1 MEDNK
6 EIIEEQNVK
15 LTYDALKE
23 KYDALKEKY
32 DALKEKYDE
41 IQSEVSEAHK
51 AIKEGN
57 DLILKQ
63 IKQTEELN
71 DKYLRALA
79 DYQNLKRTSSITIA
93 DSKNSGKVAVFKN
106 LIPIMDNF
114 EKAIESDEVTEGIK
128 LIYNGL
134 KSVFTSNGV
143 EVIDPHE
150 GDNFDDS
157 IHEAIAPIS
166 RTTESNIKNTI
177 AFTQFKGYKLGNTVI
192 RYAKVGVYV

>member
-15 LTYDALKE
+15 LTYDE
-23 KYDALKEKY
+23 
-32 DALKEKYDE
+32 LKEKYDE
-41 IQSEVSEAHK
+41 LQSEVSEAHK

-57 DLILKQ
+57 DLLLKQ
-63 IKQTEELN
+63 VKQIEELN

-106 LIPIMDNF
+106 LLPIMDNF
-114 EKAIESDEVTEGIK
+114 EKAVESGEVTEGIK

-143 EVIDPHE
+143 EVIDPQE

-157 IHEAIAPIS
+157 IHEAVAAIPNS
-166 RTTESNIKNTI
+166 GNEKNTI
-177 AFTQFKGYKLGNTVI
+177 IFTQFKGYKMGDNIL
-192 RYAKVGVYV
+192 RYAKVAVAV

>member
-15 LTYDALKE
+15 LTYDE
-23 KYDALKEKY
+23 
-32 DALKEKYDE
+32 LKEKYDE
-41 IQSEVSEAHK
+41 LQSEVSEAHK

-57 DLILKQ
+57 DLLLKQ
-63 IKQTEELN
+63 VKQIEELN

-106 LIPIMDNF
+106 LLPIMDNF
-114 EKAIESDEVTEGIK
+114 EKAVESGEVTEGIK

-143 EVIDPHE
+143 EVIDPQE

-157 IHEAIAPIS
+157 IHEAVAAIPNS
-166 RTTESNIKNTI
+166 GNEKNTI
-177 AFTQFKGYKLGNTVI
+177 IFTQFKGYKMGDTIL
-192 RYAKVGVYV
+192 RYAKVAVAV

>member
-15 LTYDALKE
+15 LTYDEL
-23 KYDALKEKY
+23 
-32 DALKEKYDE
+32 
-41 IQSEVSEAHK
+41 QSEVSEAHK

-57 DLILKQ
+57 DLLLKQ
-63 IKQTEELN
+63 VKQIEELN

-106 LIPIMDNF
+106 LLPIMDNF
-114 EKAIESDEVTEGIK
+114 EKAVESGEVTEGIK

-143 EVIDPHE
+143 EVIDPQE

-157 IHEAIAPIS
+157 IHEAVAAIPNS
-166 RTTESNIKNTI
+166 GNEKNTI
-177 AFTQFKGYKLGNTVI
+177 IFTQFKGYKMGNTI
-192 RYAKVGVYV
+192 LRYAKVAVAV

>member
-1 MEDNK
+1 MVFDKETIENLEFTEENFEELKSKAVEVITEMNETNK
-6 EIIEEQNVK
+6 VLHESN
-15 LTYDALKE
+15 DM
-23 KYDALKEKY
+23 
-32 DALKEKYDE
+32 
-41 IQSEVSEAHK
+41 
-51 AIKEGN
+51 IK
-57 DLILKQ
+57 KQ
-63 IKQTEELN
+63 IQTISDLN

-114 EKAIESDEVTEGIK
+114 EKAIESGEVTEGIK

-134 KSVFTSNGV
+134 KSVFTSNEV
-143 EVIDPHE
+143 EVIDPKE

-157 IHEAIAPIS
+157 IHEAIAPIA
-166 RTTESNIKNTI
+166 RTSEENIKDTI
-177 AFTQFKGYKLGNTVI
+177 AFTQFKGYKLGNTII

>member
-1 MEDNK
+1 MEENK
-6 EIIEEQNVK
+6 EIIEEQKPK
-15 LTYDALKE
+15 LTYKELKE
-23 KYDALKEKY
+23 KYNEL
-32 DALKEKYDE
+32 
-41 IQSEVSEAHK
+41 QSEVSEAHK

-57 DLILKQ
+57 DLLLKQ
-63 IKQTEELN
+63 VKQIEELN

-93 DSKNSGKVAVFKN
+93 DSKNSGKISVFKN

-114 EKAIESDEVTEGIK
+114 EKAVESGEVTEGIK

-143 EVIDPHE
+143 EVIDPKE

-166 RTTESNIKNTI
+166 GNEDNKNKI
-177 AFTQFKGYKLGNTVI
+177 AFTQFKGYKLGNSVI